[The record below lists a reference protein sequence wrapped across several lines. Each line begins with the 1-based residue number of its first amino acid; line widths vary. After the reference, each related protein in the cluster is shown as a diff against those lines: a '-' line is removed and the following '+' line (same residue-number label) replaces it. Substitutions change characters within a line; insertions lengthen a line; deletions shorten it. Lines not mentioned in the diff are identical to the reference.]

1 MSEPKEGY
9 GLWVPGA
16 VLSRT
21 DISLEEKCL
30 YGLLEVLDS
39 GNGCWASNDWLA
51 SRLSVS
57 ERAIQRYLA
66 RLEAVGLVV
75 KVINE
80 AAGNQRRV
88 QTVGVKAV
96 ATPSRQSVTPLTPI
110 CRDPHAN
117 LAYKSTSENINEIDT
132 EPLPLILPHGETFKR
147 AWGEWVN
154 YRTKTKKRLSR
165 FAQDKQL
172 AIMQGLTEADAVDC
186 INRSIANDWQGLFPE
201 KKSGYNS
208 KSFSKILTKDD
219 HSNGF

>member
-1 MSEPKEGY
+1 MSEPKEGF
-9 GLWVPGA
+9 GLWIPGA

-30 YGLLEVLDS
+30 YGLLEVLD
-39 GNGCWASNDWLA
+39 GGKGCWASNDWLA
-51 SRLSVS
+51 GRLSVS

-66 RLEAVGLVV
+66 RLEEVGLVI

-88 QTVGVKAV
+88 QTVGAY
-96 ATPSRQSVTPLTPI
+96 AASTPSRQSVVTLTPT

-117 LAYKSTSENINEIDT
+117 LSSKSKREYKDEKDT
-132 EPLPLILPHGETFKR
+132 EPLPLELPHGELFKR

-165 FAQDKQL
+165 FAQEKQL
-172 AIMQGLTEADAVDC
+172 AMLKGLTEQECVDC

-201 KKSGYNS
+201 KAGNS
-208 KSFSKILTKDD
+208 KPFRKILTPKD
-219 HSNGF
+219 HANGF

>member
-1 MSEPKEGY
+1 MNEPKEGF
-9 GLWVPGA
+9 GLWIPGA

-30 YGLLEVLDS
+30 YGLLEVLD
-39 GNGCWASNDWLA
+39 GGKGCWASNDWLA
-51 SRLSVS
+51 TRLSVS

-66 RLEAVGLVV
+66 RLEELNLIV
-75 KVINE
+75 KVVNAE
-80 AAGNQRRV
+80 AGNQRRV
-88 QTVGVKAV
+88 QTIGTQAIV
-96 ATPSRQSVTPLTPI
+96 TPSRQSVTPLTPT

-117 LAYKSTSENINEIDT
+117 LSSKSTKENKEELDT
-132 EPLPLILPHGETFKR
+132 PQTPLPHGENFKR
-147 AWGEWVN
+147 AWNEWVI

-172 AIMQGLTEADAVDC
+172 KILEGLTEQECIDC

-201 KKSGYNS
+201 KNRNS
-208 KSFSKILTKDD
+208 KSFSKILTRED

>member
-1 MSEPKEGY
+1 MSEPKEGF
-9 GLWVPGA
+9 GLWIPGA

-30 YGLLEVLDS
+30 YGLVEVLD
-39 GNGCWASNDWLA
+39 GGRGCWASNDWLA
-51 SRLSVS
+51 TRLSVS

-66 RLEAVGLVV
+66 RLEEVGLVI
-75 KVINE
+75 KVINAE
-80 AAGNQRRV
+80 AGNQRRV
-88 QTVGVKAV
+88 QTIGTQAIV
-96 ATPSRQSVTPLTPI
+96 TPSRQSVTPLTPI

-117 LAYKSTSENINEIDT
+117 LSSKSRSEDKEELDT
-132 EPLPLILPHGETFKR
+132 PQTPLPHGENFKR
-147 AWGEWVN
+147 AWNEWVI

-172 AIMQGLTEADAVDC
+172 KILEGLTEQECIDC

-201 KKSGYNS
+201 KNRNS
-208 KSFSKILTKDD
+208 KPFSKILTRED

>member
-1 MSEPKEGY
+1 MSEPKEGF
-9 GLWVPGA
+9 GLWIPGA

-30 YGLLEVLDS
+30 YGLLEVLD
-39 GNGCWASNDWLA
+39 GGKGCWASNDWLA

-66 RLEAVGLVV
+66 RLEEVGLVI

-88 QTVGVKAV
+88 QTVGAY
-96 ATPSRQSVTPLTPI
+96 AASSPSRQSVAPLTPT

-117 LAYKSTSENINEIDT
+117 LSSKSKRENRNEKDT
-132 EPLPLILPHGETFKR
+132 EPLPLELPHGEMFRKV
-147 AWGEWVN
+147 WGEWVN

-172 AIMQGLTEADAVDC
+172 AMLKGLTEQECVDC

-201 KKSGYNS
+201 KAGNS
-208 KSFSKILTKDD
+208 KPFRKILTPKD
-219 HSNGF
+219 HANGF

>member
-1 MSEPKEGY
+1 MSEPKEGF
-9 GLWVPGA
+9 GLWIPGA

-30 YGLLEVLDS
+30 YGLLEVLD
-39 GNGCWASNDWLA
+39 GGKGCWASNDWLA

-66 RLEAVGLVV
+66 RLEEVGLVI

-88 QTVGVKAV
+88 QTVGAY
-96 ATPSRQSVTPLTPI
+96 AASTPSRQSVVTLTPT

-117 LAYKSTSENINEIDT
+117 LSSKSKREYKDEKDT
-132 EPLPLILPHGETFKR
+132 EPLPLELPHGEMFKR

-165 FAQDKQL
+165 FAQEKQL
-172 AIMQGLTEADAVDC
+172 AMLKGLTEQECVDC

-201 KKSGYNS
+201 KAGNS
-208 KSFSKILTKDD
+208 KPFRKILTPKD
-219 HSNGF
+219 HANGF

>member
-1 MSEPKEGY
+1 VNEPKEGF
-9 GLWVPGA
+9 GLWIPGA

-30 YGLLEVLDS
+30 YGLLEVLD
-39 GNGCWASNDWLA
+39 GGKGCWASNDWLA
-51 SRLSVS
+51 TRLSVS

-66 RLEAVGLVV
+66 RLEELNLIV
-75 KVINE
+75 KVVNAE
-80 AAGNQRRV
+80 AGNQRRV
-88 QTVGVKAV
+88 QTIGTQAIV
-96 ATPSRQSVTPLTPI
+96 TPSRQSVTPLTPT

-117 LAYKSTSENINEIDT
+117 LSSKSTKENKEELDT
-132 EPLPLILPHGETFKR
+132 PQTPLPHGENFKR
-147 AWGEWVN
+147 AWNEWVI

-172 AIMQGLTEADAVDC
+172 KILEGLTEQECIDC

-201 KKSGYNS
+201 KNRNS
-208 KSFSKILTKDD
+208 KSFSKILTRED

>member
-1 MSEPKEGY
+1 MSEPKEGF
-9 GLWVPGA
+9 GLWIPGA

-30 YGLLEVLDS
+30 YGLLEVLD
-39 GNGCWASNDWLA
+39 GGKGCWASNDWLA
-51 SRLSVS
+51 GRLSVS

-66 RLEAVGLVV
+66 RLEEVGLVI

-88 QTVGVKAV
+88 QTVGAY
-96 ATPSRQSVTPLTPI
+96 AASTPSRQSVAPLTPT

-117 LAYKSTSENINEIDT
+117 LSSKSRKENNKEIDT
-132 EPLPLILPHGETFKR
+132 EPLPLDLPHGEMFKR

-165 FAQDKQL
+165 FAQEKQL
-172 AIMQGLTEADAVDC
+172 AMLKGLTEQECVDC

-201 KKSGYNS
+201 KAGNS
-208 KSFSKILTKDD
+208 KPFRKILTPKD
-219 HSNGF
+219 HANGF

>member
-1 MSEPKEGY
+1 MSQPKEGY

-30 YGLLEVLDS
+30 YGLLEVLDT
-39 GNGCWASNDWLA
+39 GDGCWASNDWLG
-51 SRLSVS
+51 SRLGVS

-66 RLEAVGLVV
+66 RLETLGLVV

-88 QTVGVKAV
+88 QTVGVQAV
-96 ATPSRQSVTPLTPI
+96 VTPSRQSVVTLTPS

-117 LAYKSTSENINEIDT
+117 LSSKSRNENNNEKDT
-132 EPLPLILPHGETFKR
+132 EPLPLVLPHGETFKR

-165 FAQDKQL
+165 FAQEKQL
-172 AIMQGLTEADAVDC
+172 AILQGLTETEAVDC

-201 KKSGYNS
+201 KKGGYNS
-208 KSFSKILTKDD
+208 KPFSKILTPKD

>member
-1 MSEPKEGY
+1 VNEPKEGF
-9 GLWVPGA
+9 GLWIPGA

-30 YGLLEVLDS
+30 YGLLEVLD
-39 GNGCWASNDWLA
+39 GGKGCWASNDWLA
-51 SRLSVS
+51 TRLSVS

-66 RLEAVGLVV
+66 RLEELNLIV
-75 KVINE
+75 KVVNAE
-80 AAGNQRRV
+80 AGNQRRV
-88 QTVGVKAV
+88 QTIGTQAV
-96 ATPSRQSVTPLTPI
+96 VTPSRQSVAPLTPI

-117 LAYKSTSENINEIDT
+117 LSSKSTKENKEELDT
-132 EPLPLILPHGETFKR
+132 PQTPLPHGEAFKR
-147 AWGEWVN
+147 AWNEWVI

-172 AIMQGLTEADAVDC
+172 KILEGLTEQECVDC

-201 KKSGYNS
+201 KNRNS
-208 KSFSKILTKDD
+208 KPFSKILTRED

>member
-1 MSEPKEGY
+1 MNEPKEGF
-9 GLWVPGA
+9 GLWIPGA

-30 YGLLEVLDS
+30 YGLLEVLD
-39 GNGCWASNDWLA
+39 GGKGCWASNDWLA
-51 SRLSVS
+51 TRLSVS

-66 RLEAVGLVV
+66 RLEELNLIV
-75 KVINE
+75 KVVNAE
-80 AAGNQRRV
+80 AGNQRRV
-88 QTVGVKAV
+88 QTIGTQAIV
-96 ATPSRQSVTPLTPI
+96 TPSRQSVAPLTPT

-117 LAYKSTSENINEIDT
+117 LSSKSTKENKEELDT
-132 EPLPLILPHGETFKR
+132 PQTPLPHGENFKR
-147 AWGEWVN
+147 AWNEWVI

-172 AIMQGLTEADAVDC
+172 KILEGLTEQECIDC

-201 KKSGYNS
+201 KNRNS
-208 KSFSKILTKDD
+208 KPFSKILTRED